1 MFYCRGNNSWDNP
14 GDPEVYPR
22 DKIIIPVVDGA
33 QVKGNFSARPV
44 AVKVMKGGVPVIL
57 SDIKNVALGN
67 RHACAVTNGGEV
79 YCWGS
84 NNHVQFRECSFL

>member
-1 MFYCRGNNSWDNP
+1 
-14 GDPEVYPR
+14 
-22 DKIIIPVVDGA
+22 
-33 QVKGNFSARPV
+33 
-44 AVKVMKGGVPVIL
+44 MKGGVPVIL